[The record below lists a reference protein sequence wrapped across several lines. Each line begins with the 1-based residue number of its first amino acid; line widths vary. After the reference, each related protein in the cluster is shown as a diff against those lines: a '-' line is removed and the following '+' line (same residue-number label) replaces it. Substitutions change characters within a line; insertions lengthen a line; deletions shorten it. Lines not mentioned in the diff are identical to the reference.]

1 MGICPYLTKP
11 ANIPTQYAAW
21 WRSLTAQDR
30 RLLIARKLFDPSDL
44 PGDKRQD
51 RSRVNDGH
59 FDFSRSEEENTYN
72 RAGKQGNLSS
82 VTGAAVEEVIKAEE
96 ITLAS
101 LDPRIEQLDLASFR
115 LRAMLEFLLDGLS
128 ASTDPAMRLRADV
141 IRIVV
146 GEGRPPRMS
155 ELAKVHGL
163 TRSAVSLQCRK
174 LLRRMGLAPS
184 RFMRPEDEVN
194 TMRVAYLVRQARGD
208 IWENPPPTPHQDERT
223 KVGKGGKSI
232 GRCVDP
238 KKIPNNAVNGHF
250 SGVVHP
256 PTPGKESIT
265 GKPGTSSRARPRK
278 KMGDSPTF
286 EIGPG

>member
-1 MGICPYLTKP
+1 MPKTS
-11 ANIPTQYAAW
+11 NIPAQYAAW

-30 RLLIARKLFDPSDL
+30 RLLIARKLFDPADL
-44 PGDKRQD
+44 TGDKRQD
-51 RSRVNDGH
+51 RSRINDGH

-72 RAGKQGNLSS
+72 RAGKQGNLSTT
-82 VTGAAVEEVIKAEE
+82 TGSAAEEVMKTEE
-96 ITLAS
+96 VTLAS

-208 IWENPPPTPHQDERT
+208 IWENAPPTPHQDECR
-223 KVGKGGKSI
+223 KSSKRGKSP
-232 GRCVDP
+232 GRRVLVEKTP
-238 KKIPNNAVNGHF
+238 KNA
-250 SGVVHP
+250 
-256 PTPGKESIT
+256 
-265 GKPGTSSRARPRK
+265 
-278 KMGDSPTF
+278 
-286 EIGPG
+286 